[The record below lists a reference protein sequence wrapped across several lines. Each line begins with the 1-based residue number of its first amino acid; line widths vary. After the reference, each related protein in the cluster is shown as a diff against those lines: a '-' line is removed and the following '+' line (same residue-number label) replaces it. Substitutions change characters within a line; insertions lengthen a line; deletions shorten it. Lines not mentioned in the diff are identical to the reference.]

1 MTRVQVPRGSVDR
14 GLLRAVAPIA
24 VATGIVGV
32 SFGAIAVA
40 AGFSWWAAVL
50 MSLLVSSGGSQF
62 VAVGIVA
69 AGGAPF
75 AAVLAGLV
83 LNARH
88 LPFGLAVSDLLG
100 TRLASRLFGSHIMFD
115 ESVAFALA
123 QRDNG
128 RAKAAYWTAGI
139 VLYAS
144 WNVGSLIGVL
154 AGSGMGDPAMFGVD
168 AAFPAGI
175 FALLLPTLRDAESRR
190 VALLAAVLALAA
202 TPYLPPGGPVL
213 VALLGLLAALLP
225 VRRRTEAQQ

>member
-1 MTRVQVPRGSVDR
+1 MRVPWGSVDR
-14 GLLRAVAPIA
+14 QLLRAVAPIA

-62 VAVGIVA
+62 VAVGVIA

-100 TRLASRLFGSHIMFD
+100 TRLATRLFGSHIMFD

-128 RAKAAYWTAGI
+128 RAKTAYWTAGI
-139 VLYAS
+139 VLYLS
-144 WNVGSLIGVL
+144 WNIGSVIGVV
-154 AGSGMGDPAMFGVD
+154 AGSGMGDPAVFGVD

-175 FALLLPTLRDAESRR
+175 LALLLPTLRDAESRR
-190 VALLAAVLALAA
+190 VAVLAAVVALAA

-213 VALLGLLAALLP
+213 VALLGLLAALMP
-225 VRRRTEAQQ
+225 VRRRTEAS